1 MATIQQL
8 LRVIP
13 TDRQHAMH
21 APQIARALGLST
33 SGTCETTR
41 ALIRDANMN
50 GYFIVNT
57 IDEGFW
63 LTSDKQEIMD
73 YLDTLLSRIIG
84 TQERIDALKTH
95 WNNAN
100 PNNLIP

>member
-8 LRVIP
+8 LNVIP
-13 TDRQHAMH
+13 TNRQHAMH
-21 APQIARALGLST
+21 AHQIAQALGLST
-33 SGTCETTR
+33 LGTCETTR
-41 ALIRDANMN
+41 ALIREANKN

-73 YLDTLLSRIIG
+73 YLDTLVSRIIG
-84 TQERIDALKTH
+84 TQERIDAIKTH
-95 WNNAN
+95 WNSTN
-100 PNNLIP
+100 PTNLIP